1 MTAGTLLRAGW
12 SRIARLAVLLFALSA
27 LLSVLP
33 VIRELQVRLTDSFF
47 RFAAPPLS
55 SSSPVLVLI
64 DDESLRSQGRWP
76 WSREVLAQLTQR
88 LTDAGAQVVGLD
100 ILLSEPQSPAADA
113 SLRQAL
119 GTRAVL
125 VDKIGAYP
133 DGPRWTEPLPEFARK
148 AGAVGHA
155 LAVLDGDSV
164 CRRFPPREVST
175 EGPRWAFAVEVAV
188 RVDPKRTA
196 AFLSA
201 YGLDFQEDSPV
212 TIATPLLVP
221 IYFRHGGFETISAA
235 AVLAGKTGER
245 VRGRPVLVGFGP
257 AEISDRVITPI
268 SGGLPTLGVEV
279 HGHILD
285 SILGGRTL
293 QDVSLLRSA
302 VLLAIL
308 CVAVVLLF
316 SRWRGWKALGLLLLV
331 EGTVFAG
338 ALAAFAKW
346 YRVLPVGTLMLAAA
360 LAPLLVYTSDLM
372 TVERSQIRQLR
383 ELRRWLA
390 SRRQLAPG
398 GDRVDISWRLELLHD
413 LQTELGSLYELH
425 ETLLESTQD
434 LVAIFDDGGHLLL
447 KNRSFAQR
455 FGTDEQPRMSLDELQ
470 ARLVG
475 SQDAPLVST
484 ARGTEG
490 EANVGEAL
498 YFVRIVPLPPT
509 TLSPGGGTVVLLTD
523 LATRVERDRARAEA
537 LGFIAHEL
545 RTPLVS
551 IQGFAEGMLRYP
563 GSPSF
568 AVAPETIFRESKRL
582 LALIN
587 SYLDVLR
594 LDAGAR
600 PLRLQAVKVGKMVG
614 QVFDILQPLA
624 AASGASLVFRG
635 PEHIEVQADEPLLTG
650 AVLNLVSN
658 AIKYG
663 QPGKEIVV
671 SCAAANDA
679 LVLKVKNQGVCIRDS
694 DLQRLFEPFYRTREA
709 ENTRTGSG
717 LGLAFVKRIAEK
729 HQGSVNIVN
738 ASDGVSFEIRLPAA
752 SLTLAA
758 GESP

>member
-1 MTAGTLLRAGW
+1 MKRSGGGGWGRTL
-12 SRIARLAVLLFALSA
+12 RLAALLLALSA
-27 LLSVLP
+27 LLSVVP
-33 VIRELQVRLTDSFF
+33 VIRELQLRLTDSFF
-47 RFAAPPLS
+47 HLSPPSPLS
-55 SSSPVLVLI
+55 NSPVLALI
-64 DDESLRSQGRWP
+64 DDESLRSYGRWP
-76 WSREVLAQLTQR
+76 WSRTVLAQLMR
-88 LTDAGAQVVGLD
+88 NLSEAGAEVIGLD
-100 ILLSEPQSPAADA
+100 VLLAEPQSPAADA
-113 SLRQAL
+113 ALRAAL
-119 GTRAVL
+119 DQRTVL

-133 DGPRWTEPLPEFARK
+133 DGPRWTEPLPELVHA

-155 LAVLDGDSV
+155 LAVLDTDSV
-164 CRRFPPREVST
+164 CRRFPPREVTT
-175 EGPRWAFAVEVAV
+175 EGPRWAFAIEVAR
-188 RVDPKRTA
+188 RVDPHRTTE
-196 AFLSA
+196 FLST
-201 YGLDFQEDSPV
+201 YGLSFEESGP
-212 TIATPLLVP
+212 IAIARPLLLP
-221 IYFRHGGFETISAA
+221 IYFRHGGFSTISAA
-235 AVLAGKTGER
+235 AVLRGQIGNR
-245 VRGRPVLVGFGP
+245 VQGRPVLVGFGP

-268 SGGLPTLGVEV
+268 SGELPTPGVEV
-279 HGHILD
+279 HAHILD
-285 SILGGRTL
+285 SILGERAL
-293 QDVSLLRSA
+293 REVPLLISA
-302 VLLAIL
+302 LLL
-308 CVAVVLLF
+308 LLTCVAAVLLF
-316 SRWRGWKALGLLLLV
+316 SRWRGWKALGILLGLECAVYGGALA
-331 EGTVFAG
+331 VFAG
-338 ALAAFAKW
+338 W
-346 YRVLPVGTLMLAAA
+346 YRIVPVGSLMLAVL

-372 TVERSQIRQLR
+372 TVERSQLRQLR

-390 SRRQLAPG
+390 SRRQVAP
-398 GDRVDISWRLELLHD
+398 VSEHADISWRLELLHD

-455 FGTDEQPRMSLDELQ
+455 FGTDREPRLSLDDFR
-470 ARLVG
+470 ARLLAKE
-475 SQDAPLVST
+475 DAPLIPT

-490 EANVGEAL
+490 EAYIEDSL

-523 LATRVERDRARAEA
+523 LATRVERDRARAES

-568 AVAPETIFRESKRL
+568 AAAPETIFRESKRL

-600 PLRLQAVKVGKMVG
+600 PLRLQAVNVAEMIE
-614 QVFDILQPLA
+614 QVFEILRPLA
-624 AASGASLVFRG
+624 AAAGASLVFKG
-635 PEHIEVQADEPLLTG
+635 GGVVEIQADGPLLTG

-663 QPGKEIVV
+663 EPGKEIVV
-671 SCAAANDA
+671 TCAAREAGVM
-679 LVLKVKNQGVCIRDS
+679 LGVKNQGVPIRDS
-694 DLQRLFEPFYRTREA
+694 DIGRLFEPFYRTAEA
-709 ENTRTGSG
+709 ENTRMGWG

-738 ASDGVSFEIRLPAA
+738 SSDGVCFEIRLPVK

-758 GESP
+758 GGST